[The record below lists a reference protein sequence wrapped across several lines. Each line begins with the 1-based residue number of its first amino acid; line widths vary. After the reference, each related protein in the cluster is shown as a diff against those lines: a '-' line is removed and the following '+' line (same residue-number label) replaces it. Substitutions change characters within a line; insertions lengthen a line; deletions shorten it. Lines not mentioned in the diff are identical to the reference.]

1 MFYTVDMAS
10 YCPYRSYHL
19 SCSELLMNEDLYCD
33 LPFLNLGNVDLADD
47 DAVQTIAES
56 VA

>member
-1 MFYTVDMAS
+1 
-10 YCPYRSYHL
+10 
-19 SCSELLMNEDLYCD
+19 MNEDLYCD